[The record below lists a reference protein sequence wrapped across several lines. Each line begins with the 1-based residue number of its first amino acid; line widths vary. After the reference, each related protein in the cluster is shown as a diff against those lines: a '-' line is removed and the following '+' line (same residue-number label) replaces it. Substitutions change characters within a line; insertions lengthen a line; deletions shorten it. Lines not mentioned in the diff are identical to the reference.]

1 MTDEK
6 EWHVY
11 ILRCSDGTLY
21 TGISNDLDRRI
32 GEHNKGTGA
41 KYTKGRGPVRLVYQE
56 SADNRSEASKRE
68 LEIKSLTRSEKLMLI
83 EK

>member
-32 GEHNKGTGA
+32 GEHNKGMGA